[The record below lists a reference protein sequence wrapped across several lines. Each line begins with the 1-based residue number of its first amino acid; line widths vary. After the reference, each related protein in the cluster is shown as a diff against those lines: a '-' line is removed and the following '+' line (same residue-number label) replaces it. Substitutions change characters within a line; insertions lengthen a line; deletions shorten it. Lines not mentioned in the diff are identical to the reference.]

1 MTTSTQTQ
9 LRRGTS
15 AQVAAMTPVD
25 GEPVYNTTDDR
36 IHLGDGATAGGI
48 PHVTYKD
55 VQNQSFIYGTVGGTA
70 NAITLTNSPAILS
83 YGSSLRLKFKAT
95 STNSSATTVNVD
107 GLGTKNIYKLS
118 GTSLIALTGNEIVS
132 GAIYELNYDGTQFQ
146 MLNAPAPIPPESG
159 LVYLGQMVASGSTS
173 LAFTSL
179 MSSTYEDYVVSFNH
193 IIPATNSVD
202 FYMVTSTDNGASYG
216 TSYSSAADTRDT
228 STTITN
234 IGGDAQTT
242 MKIATSQ
249 SNSSDQGLCGSL
261 NIFNISNTSGWKNF
275 TWLVTGHVTGSTS
288 GIRRCV
294 GSGCN
299 NNINDIDAIKFAFSS
314 GNITSGTIRLYGVQK
329 S

>member
-1 MTTSTQTQ
+1 
-9 LRRGTS
+9 
-15 AQVAAMTPVD
+15 
-25 GEPVYNTTDDR
+25 
-36 IHLGDGATAGGI
+36 
-48 PHVTYKD
+48 
-55 VQNQSFIYGTVGGTA
+55 
-70 NAITLTNSPAILS
+70 
-83 YGSSLRLKFKAT
+83 LRLKFKAT

-288 GIRRCV
+288 GIRRYV